1 MKILRGLTALLFVVL
16 VLASCSDDDE
26 STSYDKAQFEGTW
39 ELSNSTSADYEECST
54 NPPML
59 EVNDT
64 NIVFPVI
71 GSEGCDSGDLE
82 TEFEFNGQAYIV
94 NFLGQSITYTIVS
107 ASENEFV
114 WEDNFEGAQE
124 TWVRVN

>member
-1 MKILRGLTALLFVVL
+1 MKILKGLTAFLFAVL

-26 STSYDKAQFEGTW
+26 GTSYDQAQFEGTW

-59 EVNDT
+59 EINDT
-64 NIVFPVI
+64 NIVFPVTS
-71 GSEGCDSGDLE
+71 GGCDSGDLE
-82 TEFEFNGQAYIV
+82 TEFEFNGQAYTV
-94 NFLGQSITYTIVS
+94 SYLGQNITYTIIS

-114 WEDNFEGAQE
+114 WESDFEGAQE